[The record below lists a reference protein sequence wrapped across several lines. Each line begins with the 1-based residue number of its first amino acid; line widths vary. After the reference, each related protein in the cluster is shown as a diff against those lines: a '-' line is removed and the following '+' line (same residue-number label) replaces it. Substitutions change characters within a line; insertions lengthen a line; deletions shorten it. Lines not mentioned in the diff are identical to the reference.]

1 MTGVQTCA
9 LPISCE
15 EGYTDNGLE
24 CEEITAVACEGI
36 TCSEHGTCEVDL
48 SGIPFCVC
56 DDDYIAV
63 NLECLQNDPGGDTV
77 FMVQNPDETD
87 FIPNGDFVILQLV
100 TVIAKDTYGSRQG
113 NFWVTEPAGGP
124 WSSVQVYN
132 ADTTSTW
139 WNQMQVGSV
148 VNVHGL
154 KMEYS
159 YLDPYTNEPLF
170 EDPLTEI
177 TEASVTVLGSGTPV
191 GPVSINATDLLTIEA
206 GEQWEGVLVS
216 LQNVRVIRINENNGL
231 HQYGL
236 LGSINL
242 VDDLTD
248 LSSIQE
254 GTCLSRVTGVV
265 TYFFD
270 FYLLPRSP
278 ADIEVSPQDT
288 ACPAIPENRE
298 NSNVLCND
306 GIDNDLDGYT
316 DCSDPSCTYHPDVTN
331 CHETNCTDSIDND
344 GDNLFDCDDFDCS
357 NAVAC
362 GNFFEQN
369 CTDGIDNDSDSFID
383 CNDVDCAEEPACIE
397 THCIDG
403 NDNDGDGYTDCAD
416 FDCLYTESACAQGKE
431 ITNTTCSDGVDQ
443 DGNGFIDCRD
453 FSCQK
458 SPLVTVCEGNAVS
471 CADGIDNDGNNFIDC
486 LDFACRYCHSTD
498 PSRDRV
504 VSTCPPCVHN

>member
-1 MTGVQTCA
+1 MLKNKSRCLWLLGIVVSFVWAGCDDSGGTKTDPCKDVTCSGNGVCVVQYDTAVCSCYLGYHADGLNCIPDVDPCEGITCSGHGDCVSNSQGDLSCNCDDGFHAQELYCLSDADPCLGVTCSGHGTCVNDGSGPITCA
-9 LPISCE
+9 CE

-265 TYFFD
+265 T
-270 FYLLPRSP
+270 
-278 ADIEVSPQDT
+278 
-288 ACPAIPENRE
+288 
-298 NSNVLCND
+298 
-306 GIDNDLDGYT
+306 
-316 DCSDPSCTYHPDVTN
+316 
-331 CHETNCTDSIDND
+331 
-344 GDNLFDCDDFDCS
+344 
-357 NAVAC
+357 
-362 GNFFEQN
+362 
-369 CTDGIDNDSDSFID
+369 
-383 CNDVDCAEEPACIE
+383 
-397 THCIDG
+397 
-403 NDNDGDGYTDCAD
+403 
-416 FDCLYTESACAQGKE
+416 
-431 ITNTTCSDGVDQ
+431 
-443 DGNGFIDCRD
+443 
-453 FSCQK
+453 
-458 SPLVTVCEGNAVS
+458 
-471 CADGIDNDGNNFIDC
+471 
-486 LDFACRYCHSTD
+486 
-498 PSRDRV
+498 
-504 VSTCPPCVHN
+504 